1 MRLDLALVERAL
13 AKSRTRSASL
23 IRSGAVSLN
32 GVVVTKPAA
41 EVSEGDRIE
50 ITGEDHPYVG
60 RGGLKLEAALAEFR
74 VDPAGLVCADIGAST
89 GGFTDCLLKRGAA
102 RVYAVDAGHDQ
113 LDPVLR
119 EDPRVI
125 NREGVNARTLNQTV
139 IPEPCA
145 LAVLDLSFV
154 SQTLVLP
161 ALKNVLAPDADYIGL
176 IKPQF
181 ECGREA
187 LGKGGVIRDRRQ
199 HAAAIRK
206 VLRSLEE
213 CGFGA
218 RSLMRSPVRGGDGN
232 TEFLVHARLGEPC
245 SVHETTI
252 REVTHE

>member
-1 MRLDLALVERAL
+1 MRLDLALVSRSL
-13 AKSRTRSASL
+13 AKSRTRAASL
-23 IRSGAVSLN
+23 IRAGAVSVN
-32 GVVVTKPAA
+32 GVPADKPSA
-41 EVSEGDRIE
+41 EVGDEDRVE
-50 ITGEDHPYVG
+50 ITGEDHPFVG
-60 RGGLKLEAALAEFR
+60 RGGMKLEAALTAFR

-102 RVYAVDAGHDQ
+102 AVYAVDAGHGQ
-113 LDPVLR
+113 LDASLR
-119 EDPRVI
+119 DDPRVV
-125 NREGVNARTLNQTV
+125 NLEGVNARYLDKTI

-161 ALKNVLAPDADYIGL
+161 ALKSILAPGADYIGL

-187 LGKGGVIRDRRQ
+187 LGKGGVVRDRKQ
-199 HAAAIRK
+199 HFAAIRR
-206 VLRSLEE
+206 VLCALGEN
-213 CGFGA
+213 GFGA
-218 RSLMRSPVRGGDGN
+218 CALMRSPVRGGDVN
-232 TEFLVHARLGEPC
+232 TEFLVRARLGEPS